1 MRSSYSGS
9 VIGPKMSTCALPRIF
24 MPAPWITRTLGI
36 VLSVRTGM
44 VRILRGAGGDSRGGP
59 KLGSGEPGTL
69 RQGGELQPY
78 RRRVDVVEPG
88 ARRDKATIGAGDD
101 VVPSHDPG
109 EADDALGDQ
118 LGVLHQVGG
127 VADHARDQDHPGR
140 RLELL
145 EHMVLV
151 LVPRIS
157 GLE

>member
-9 VIGPKMSTCALPRIF
+9 VIGPKMSTCTLPRMF

-44 VRILRGAGGDSRGGP
+44 VRILRGHSRGGP
-59 KLGSGEPGTL
+59 ELASGEPGPL

-88 ARRDKATIGAGDD
+88 ARRGKATIGAGDD
-101 VVPSHDPG
+101 VLPSHDPG
-109 EADDALGDQ
+109 EANDALGDQ

-127 VADHARDQDHPGR
+127 VADHARDQDHTGR
-140 RLELL
+140 WLELL
-145 EHMVLV
+145 EDVVLV

-157 GLE
+157 